1 MQELKNKIYIIVF
14 GADTKAGKR
23 FDIVLLWL
31 ILASVIC
38 VILESIPELGS
49 KYSLT
54 FLIIELVFTLLF
66 SIEFFL
72 RIWSNPKPLSYLF
85 SFWGIV
91 DFVSILPIYFM
102 LLVPGYHYLL
112 VIRSL
117 RLLRFF
123 RIIKLARFMSAAQ
136 ILKNAIKLSAY
147 KIGTF
152 LMVIL
157 AIVTIMGAIMYVVEG
172 GQNGFT
178 SIPQS
183 IYWAV
188 ITITTVG
195 YGDIV
200 PQTVLGKFISSFVM
214 IIGYAIIAVPTGIF
228 TAEMV
233 KTGLAKKKCTQC
245 EHENE
250 TTAHYCNNCGHPF
263 E

>member
-1 MQELKNKIYIIVF
+1 MLDLKNKIYVIVF
-14 GADTKAGKR
+14 GTNTRAGKR

-31 ILASVIC
+31 ILASVLC
-38 VILESIPELGS
+38 VILESIPELGNRY
-49 KYSLT
+49 KLT
-54 FLIIELVFTLLF
+54 FLIIELVFTVVF
-66 SIEFFL
+66 SIEFIL
-72 RIWSNPKPLSYLF
+72 RIWSSPKPLNYLF

-91 DFVSILPIYFM
+91 DFVSILPTYLM
-102 LLVPGYHYLL
+102 LLVPGYQYLL

-117 RLLRFF
+117 RLLRVF

-136 ILKNAIKLSAY
+136 ILKNAIKLSIY

-152 LMVIL
+152 LLVIL
-157 AIVTIMGAIMYVVEG
+157 AIVTVMGAIMYVVEG

-183 IYWAV
+183 IYWAI

-245 EHENE
+245 KHDNE